1 MSKKKP
7 QLEKPPEPRELNLL
21 ASAVELEAAAPESE
35 PNKLRRFSMTAYTG
49 GPMQLAGWRY
59 PVVVDLQGLQ
69 VGGQRR
75 PILLDHTRD
84 VDFVMG
90 QTDNVGVVNNQ
101 LVVAGHVM
109 GESTKA
115 KQVIAL
121 NDKGFAWQ
129 SSIGA
134 RADQV
139 EFVPEGKTSQANGR
153 EFAGPVNIA
162 RRATLGEISFVVLGA
177 DDNSS
182 AQIAASAQPKKE
194 LDMEFATWIEAQG
207 FTPDALN
214 DSQTKN
220 LRALYDV
227 QAAKPTTPVEP
238 PPNPTVQIRA
248 EAIAELE
255 RINAIRK
262 ACDSK
267 HPEIEAQAIKEG
279 WDVTK
284 TELAVLRA
292 SRPSGPAIHIGGNGG
307 NPIASQ
313 VIEAALCLQAGVPC
327 EQQYAAQTLEA
338 ANKYRR
344 RGLRWCAEQ
353 ICAAHGRVIDADPG
367 TREWIQAAFSTSE
380 LSGIVGNVA
389 NKALQAAFQAAPSV
403 ADRITAAKSH
413 TNFHAHTVYSMVLNG
428 DLQPV
433 GPDGELKHLSLSE
446 ESRTRQLDTR
456 GAVLS
461 ITRKDI
467 INDSLNAFAEN
478 AIGMGRKAVMSR
490 EKALFTSLNA
500 TGNGAS
506 FFTTAR
512 ANYFEGAPSALSL
525 SSISTAVQM
534 FRDLKGPDGDP
545 IMIEPRLLLVPT
557 ALETTAR
564 EAMTSQFVLG
574 PTTGK
579 TPNVNIWQNA
589 FTPITSPWLSNTNL
603 SGASSTAWYLLA
615 DPADMAAIE
624 IAYLNGQQTPTVEFF
639 GLDSDPNVL
648 GVTWRVFWDFGVA
661 LGEFRAGVKSKGTA

>member
-7 QLEKPPEPRELNLL
+7 QPEKPPEPRELNLL
-21 ASAVELEAAAPESE
+21 ASAVELEAAAPEGE

-59 PVVVDLQGLQ
+59 PVVVDLQGLN
-69 VGGQRR
+69 VGGQKR

-90 QTDNVGVVNNQ
+90 QTDGVSVVNNQ

-177 DDNSS
+177 DDSTS
-182 AQIAASAQPKKE
+182 AQIAASAHSTKE
-194 LDMEFATWIEAQG
+194 IDMEFATWIEAQG

-214 DSQTKN
+214 DAQTKN

-227 QAAKPTTPVEP
+227 QAAKPTTTAEP
-238 PPNPTVQIRA
+238 PPNATVQIRA

-262 ACDSK
+262 ACDGR

-279 WDVTK
+279 WDGTK

-292 SRPSGPAIHIGGNGG
+292 SRPSGPAIHIGGGDG
-307 NPIASQ
+307 APVASQ
-313 VIEAALCLQAGVPC
+313 IIEAALCMQAGVPC
-327 EQQYAAQTLEA
+327 EERFPEQTLERA
-338 ANKYRR
+338 TKYRR

-353 ICAAHGRVIDADPG
+353 ICASHGRVIDADPG
-367 TREWIQAAFSTSE
+367 TTEWIRAAFSTSE

-389 NKALQAAFQAAPSV
+389 NKALQAAFTAAPSV
-403 ADRITAAKSH
+403 ADRIAASKSH
-413 TNFHAHTVYSMVLNG
+413 ANFHAHTVYSLALNG
-428 DLQPV
+428 ELQPV
-433 GPDGELKHLSLSE
+433 GADGELKHLSISE

-456 GAVLS
+456 GALLS
-461 ITRKDI
+461 ITRKDL
-467 INDSLNAFAEN
+467 INDDLGAFADN
-478 AIGMGRKAVMSR
+478 AMALGRKSLHSR

-500 TGNGAS
+500 TGAGAS

-512 ANYFEGAPSALSL
+512 GNYFEGAATPLSL
-525 SSISTAVQM
+525 ASISTAVQM

-545 IMIEPRLLLVPT
+545 IMVEPRLLLVPT

-564 EAMTSQFVLG
+564 EVMASQFVLG
-574 PTTGK
+574 PTTAK
-579 TPNVNIWQNA
+579 TPAVNIWQNA
-589 FTPITSPWLSNTNL
+589 FTPVTSPWLSNTNL
-603 SGASSTAWYLLA
+603 SGASSAAWYLLA
-615 DPADMAAIE
+615 DPADMAALE

-639 GLDSDPNVL
+639 GLDADPNVL
-648 GVTWRVFWDFGVA
+648 GVTWRVYWDFGVA
-661 LGEFRAGVKSKGTA
+661 LGEYRAGVKSKGAA